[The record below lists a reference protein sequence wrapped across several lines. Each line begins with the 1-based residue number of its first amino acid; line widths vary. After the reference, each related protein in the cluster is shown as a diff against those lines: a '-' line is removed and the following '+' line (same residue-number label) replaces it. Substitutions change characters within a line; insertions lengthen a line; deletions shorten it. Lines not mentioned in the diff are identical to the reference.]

1 MTAFIAK
8 RLLTLIATL
17 AVVSMLAF
25 MIPYVSGG
33 DPVRNILRARS
44 PDPVLDPAAVA
55 ALTEQLGL
63 DRPIYQQY
71 WEWLSLALRGDF
83 GLSFTARTPVD
94 EMFLSGLGVSLSLS
108 LGALLVALLIGL
120 PMGILA
126 ATRPAGIV
134 DNVTTFITQ
143 TLVAL
148 PEYWVGPLLVLVFTI
163 HLGWLPS
170 AGWDEW
176 SSMILPTLVLAM
188 RPIAYF
194 AQVARAAMFEVL
206 RSPYMVAARA
216 RGLGAWQAIT
226 RHGLKNAM
234 LPVMTLFSLWLTG
247 LLGGSVIVEVIF
259 AVPGMGWLL
268 YEAVL
273 NNDVPLLQG
282 ALVCIVA
289 LTVGIN
295 TLSDVVTALLNPAIK
310 IPGKGA

>member
-8 RLLTLIATL
+8 RLLTLFATL

-25 MIPYVSGG
+25 MIPYLSG

-44 PDPVLDPAAVA
+44 PDPVLDPAAIA

-71 WEWLSLALRGDF
+71 WEWLALALRGDF

-108 LGALLVALLIGL
+108 LGAMLVALLIGL
-120 PMGILA
+120 PMGIVA
-126 ATRPAGIV
+126 ATRPTGVI

-170 AGWDEW
+170 AGWDDW

-188 RPIAYF
+188 RPTAYF

-206 RSPYMVAARA
+206 RSPHMVAARA
-216 RGLGAWQAIT
+216 RGLSAWQAIA

-234 LPVMTLFSLWLTG
+234 LPIMTLFSLWLTG

-268 YEAVL
+268 FESVL

-295 TLSDVVTALLNPAIK
+295 TLSDIVTALLNPAIK
-310 IPGKGA
+310 MPGKGA

>member
-1 MTAFIAK
+1 MIAFIAR
-8 RLLTLIATL
+8 RLLTLFATL
-17 AVVSMLAF
+17 AVVSVLAF

-55 ALTEQLGL
+55 ALTQQLGL
-63 DRPIYQQY
+63 DRPIHQQY

-94 EMFLSGLGVSLSLS
+94 QMFLSGLGVSLSLS
-108 LGALLVALLIGL
+108 LGAILVALLIGL
-120 PMGILA
+120 PMGIMA
-126 ATRPAGIV
+126 AARPSGVV
-134 DNVTTFITQ
+134 DNAATFITQ

-170 AGWDEW
+170 AGWDDW

-188 RPIAYF
+188 RPTAYF

-216 RGLGAWQAIT
+216 RGLSAWQAVA

-310 IPGKGA
+310 ISGKGA

>member
-8 RLLTLIATL
+8 RLLTLFATL

-25 MIPYVSGG
+25 MIPYLSG

-44 PDPVLDPAAVA
+44 PDPVLDPAAIA

-71 WEWLSLALRGDF
+71 WEWLALALRGDF

-108 LGALLVALLIGL
+108 LGAMLVALLIGL
-120 PMGILA
+120 PMGIVA
-126 ATRPAGIV
+126 ATRPTGVI

-170 AGWDEW
+170 AGWDDW
-176 SSMILPTLVLAM
+176 SSMILPTLILAM
-188 RPIAYF
+188 RPTAYF

-206 RSPYMVAARA
+206 RSPHMVAARA
-216 RGLGAWQAIT
+216 RGLSTWQAIA

-234 LPVMTLFSLWLTG
+234 LPIMTLFSLWLTG

-268 YEAVL
+268 FEAVL

-310 IPGKGA
+310 MPGKGA